1 MATEV
6 AVEDLRSAR
15 PRDPRAVGKVEQYM
29 TRDPICF
36 RRDTPLEDAL
46 RALIEHKISGAP
58 VVEPYE
64 GDSTGSGRLVGV
76 ISEEDLLWKEVDATD
91 KTRACRENYH
101 PPSPP
106 SSRPPVSPL
115 PTPSPPCPLAL
126 LPTCP
131 FAQLPFCSLALL
143 LTSPFHFQELETA
156 FRAPYLWSMMTSD
169 TSMLETYE
177 DQALK
182 VLSQTVG
189 LSMSEQSIS
198 VTPDTPVKDAATIML
213 DAKIK
218 RLPVVAP
225 REGGRPGVTVV
236 GVISRNDVLR
246 HVLSVLTERG
256 GTVGGEARGEGARE
270 GGRGRVEAG
279 AGGAG
284 GKGGG
289 GGKPGESEGVGGAG
303 GVSGLGGITP
313 QAEVGGTG
321 GGGEARG
328 EGKEGGKG
336 GGERGAAAE
345 RGGEGGEKVQT
356 GLVKGGA

>member
-15 PRDPRAVGKVEQYM
+15 PREPRAVGKVEQYM

-36 RRDTPLEDAL
+36 RRDTPLEAAL

-91 KTRACRENYH
+91 R
-101 PPSPP
+101 
-106 SSRPPVSPL
+106 
-115 PTPSPPCPLAL
+115 
-126 LPTCP
+126 
-131 FAQLPFCSLALL
+131 
-143 LTSPFHFQELETA
+143 ELESA

-246 HVLSVLTERG
+246 HVLSVLVERG
-256 GTVGGEARGEGARE
+256 GRAEGERE

-279 AGGAG
+279 VGGAAG
-284 GKGGG
+284 GKGGE
-289 GGKPGESEGVGGAG
+289 GGKAVGGEAGGGAG
-303 GVSGLGGITP
+303 GESGRGGVTA
-313 QAEVGGTG
+313 QAEVGRTG
-321 GGGEARG
+321 GGGDAGGVG
-328 EGKEGGKG
+328 EEGGKG
-336 GGERGAAAE
+336 EAGSGGAGI
-345 RGGEGGEKVQT
+345 GGEGGKKVQT

>member
-15 PRDPRAVGKVEQYM
+15 PREPRAVGKVEQYM

-36 RRDTPLEDAL
+36 RRDTPLEAAL

-91 KTRACRENYH
+91 RLVLGVRRAVAMISEEDLLWKEVDATDKGLLWKEVDATDKVR
-101 PPSPP
+101 
-106 SSRPPVSPL
+106 RWGGDV
-115 PTPSPPCPLAL
+115 LACAAWDGQ
-126 LPTCP
+126 PRGGEVQGGRGC
-131 FAQLPFCSLALL
+131 
-143 LTSPFHFQELETA
+143 E
-156 FRAPYLWSMMTSD
+156 
-169 TSMLETYE
+169 
-177 DQALK
+177 
-182 VLSQTVG
+182 
-189 LSMSEQSIS
+189 SIS

-246 HVLSVLTERG
+246 HVLSVLVERG
-256 GTVGGEARGEGARE
+256 GRAEGERE

-279 AGGAG
+279 VGGAAG
-284 GKGGG
+284 GKGGE
-289 GGKPGESEGVGGAG
+289 GGKAVGGEAGGGAG
-303 GVSGLGGITP
+303 GESGRGGVTA
-313 QAEVGGTG
+313 QAEVGRTG
-321 GGGEARG
+321 GGGDAGGVG
-328 EGKEGGKG
+328 EEGGKG
-336 GGERGAAAE
+336 EAGSGGAGI
-345 RGGEGGEKVQT
+345 GGEGGKKVQT

>member
-91 KTRACRENYH
+91 K
-101 PPSPP
+101 
-106 SSRPPVSPL
+106 
-115 PTPSPPCPLAL
+115 
-126 LPTCP
+126 
-131 FAQLPFCSLALL
+131 
-143 LTSPFHFQELETA
+143 ELETA

>member
-6 AVEDLRSAR
+6 AVEDLRSR
-15 PRDPRAVGKVEQYM
+15 SRETRLVDTVEQYM

-36 RRDTPLEDAL
+36 RRDTPLEEAL

-58 VVEPYE
+58 VVESYE
-64 GDSTGSGRLVGV
+64 GDESGSGRLVGV

-91 KTRACRENYH
+91 K
-101 PPSPP
+101 
-106 SSRPPVSPL
+106 
-115 PTPSPPCPLAL
+115 
-126 LPTCP
+126 
-131 FAQLPFCSLALL
+131 
-143 LTSPFHFQELETA
+143 ELESA

-198 VTPDTPVKDAATIML
+198 VTPDTPVKDVATIML

-225 REGGRPGVTVV
+225 RGGGKPGVTVV

-246 HVLSVLTERG
+246 HVLRVLTERG
-256 GTVGGEARGEGARE
+256 GG
-270 GGRGRVEAG
+270 
-279 AGGAG
+279 
-284 GKGGG
+284 
-289 GGKPGESEGVGGAG
+289 
-303 GVSGLGGITP
+303 
-313 QAEVGGTG
+313 
-321 GGGEARG
+321 RG
-328 EGKEGGKG
+328 EGK
-336 GGERGAAAE
+336 A
-345 RGGEGGEKVQT
+345 QT
-356 GLVKGGA
+356 SVVKGGA

>member
-1 MATEV
+1 MLSDSYECFLVDSGLLRGLLLVAPSAMATEV

-15 PRDPRAVGKVEQYM
+15 PREQRAVGKVEQYM

-58 VVEPYE
+58 VVEPYD

-91 KTRACRENYH
+91 K
-101 PPSPP
+101 
-106 SSRPPVSPL
+106 
-115 PTPSPPCPLAL
+115 
-126 LPTCP
+126 
-131 FAQLPFCSLALL
+131 
-143 LTSPFHFQELETA
+143 ELETA

-225 REGGRPGVTVV
+225 REGGRPG
-236 GVISRNDVLR
+236 
-246 HVLSVLTERG
+246 
-256 GTVGGEARGEGARE
+256 
-270 GGRGRVEAG
+270 
-279 AGGAG
+279 
-284 GKGGG
+284 
-289 GGKPGESEGVGGAG
+289 
-303 GVSGLGGITP
+303 
-313 QAEVGGTG
+313 AEV
-321 GGGEARG
+321 
-328 EGKEGGKG
+328 GKEGGKG
-336 GGERGAAAE
+336 EGEAAAAAAAAE
-345 RGGEGGEKVQT
+345 KGGEGGEKVQT
-356 GLVKGGA
+356 GFVKGGA